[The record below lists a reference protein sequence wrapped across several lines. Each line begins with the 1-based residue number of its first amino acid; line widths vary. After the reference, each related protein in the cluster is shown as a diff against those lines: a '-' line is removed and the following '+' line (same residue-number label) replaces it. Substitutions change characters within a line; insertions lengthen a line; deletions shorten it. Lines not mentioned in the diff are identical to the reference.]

1 MTPNDQDCIFCQII
15 RGTAAASIVFRD
27 DKVLAFMDVQP
38 VNPGQVLIIPLR
50 HAADLSELDP
60 STGGRM
66 FEVAQEVAAALRSSG
81 IRCEGVNLF
90 LADGAVAMQEV
101 FHTHLHVIPRFEGDG
116 FGLKY
121 GPSNFVQMPREQL
134 DNSAAAIR
142 SAIGGGN
149 P

>member
-1 MTPNDQDCIFCQII
+1 MIPNDQDCIFCQII

-27 DKVLAFMDVQP
+27 DIVIAFLDIQP
-38 VNPGQVLIIPLR
+38 VNPGQVLIIPMR

-60 STGGRM
+60 STSGRM
-66 FEVAQEVAAALRSSG
+66 FEIAQKLAAALRSSG
-81 IRCEGVNLF
+81 IPCEGVNLF

-101 FHTHLHVIPRFEGDG
+101 FHVHLHVIPRFEGDG

-121 GPSNFVQMPREQL
+121 GPSNFVHLPREQL
-134 DNSAAAIR
+134 DEAAAAIR
-142 SAIGGGN
+142 AAIDGGN